1 MLTFPDGTVLN
12 RRLPKQ
18 KFYEKLNISSKLEQQ
33 FVKEIDTIY
42 WRYKLAQETL
52 NVSKGKDVTEIEV
65 LEIKLKE
72 QCISRD
78 IIELI
83 DRGLPYHIVFILR
96 YQDLGQIWI
105 SYKTSSRSRKDRFK
119 IDTYYT
125 TEWMLYEDLILEI
138 NGLDLDKIYE
148 NFIIQV
154 AGDRLQIES
163 EEDIKVAIDR
173 AKEKEKL
180 ERAIRI
186 LENKIRNEKQF
197 NLQVKLMGELR
208 KLKNTLNKN
217 FG

>member
-138 NGLDLDKIYE
+138 
-148 NFIIQV
+148 
-154 AGDRLQIES
+154 
-163 EEDIKVAIDR
+163 
-173 AKEKEKL
+173 
-180 ERAIRI
+180 
-186 LENKIRNEKQF
+186 
-197 NLQVKLMGELR
+197 
-208 KLKNTLNKN
+208 
-217 FG
+217 

>member
-1 MLTFPDGTVLN
+1 
-12 RRLPKQ
+12 
-18 KFYEKLNISSKLEQQ
+18 LEQQ